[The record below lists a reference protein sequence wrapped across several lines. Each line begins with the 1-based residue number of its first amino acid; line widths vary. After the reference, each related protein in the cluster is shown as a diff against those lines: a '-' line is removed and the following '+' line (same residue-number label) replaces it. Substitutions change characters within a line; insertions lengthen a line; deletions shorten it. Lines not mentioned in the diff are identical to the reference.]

1 LSLLNP
7 QTLKEEV
14 SMRKSSTSDNNG
26 VKVTAKQREQL
37 LDVLKPNI
45 KAIVKEGVDHYIG
58 NGTRFMLELLMHAEA
73 QELCGRWNSR
83 PEKRELQRWGVERKA
98 TAIIGGAKS
107 PVERPRIR
115 ALRNMDDASGEVQ
128 LQSYKTMN
136 RIELLD
142 GPLVAAI
149 LSGVS
154 ARRYE
159 QIVSRGLERKGIKRS
174 TISRKAIAATKPT
187 VEQFRQRR
195 LDEFDFVAL
204 ILDGVTVGKRQM
216 IVCIGITVD
225 GRKHVVGL
233 RVGATEHEIV
243 CRDLLRDLVD
253 RGLNATKDYLF
264 VVDGS
269 GALIKAIRAAFG
281 QDAAIQR
288 CQEHKIRDIQ
298 AYLPVKFRAEIRDKL
313 QAAYNEKTEQKALR
327 RMDLIRCQLSLI
339 SDNAV
344 NALTEGLHE
353 TLTLHRLGITGL
365 LRKSLRTTNIIE
377 SAFSSVRRYM
387 GRVSKFQDEAQR
399 ELWVTR
405 SLLEAE
411 RHFRVLRGNRQ
422 LRKLRLSLEIRAA
435 EINRSKQTGGRHV

>member
-1 LSLLNP
+1 
-7 QTLKEEV
+7 
-14 SMRKSSTSDNNG
+14 MRKSSTFDNAG

-83 PEKRELQRWGVERKA
+83 PQKRDLQRWGVEKKA
-98 TAIIGGAKS
+98 TAIIDGAKRR
-107 PVERPRIR
+107 VERPRIR
-115 ALRNMDDASGEVQ
+115 AVRNMSDADSEVQ
-128 LQSYKTMN
+128 LETYKVMN
-136 RIELLD
+136 RTELLD

-154 ARRYE
+154 ARRYA
-159 QIVSRGLERKGIKRS
+159 QIVSRGLEAKGIKRS

-187 VEQFRQRR
+187 VDQFRQRR
-195 LDEFDFVAL
+195 LDQFDFVAL
-204 ILDGVTVGKRQM
+204 ILDGVHVGKHQT
-216 IVCIGITVD
+216 IVCVGITID
-225 GRKHVVGL
+225 GKKHVLGL
-233 RVGATEHEIV
+233 RTGATENEVV
-243 CRDLLRDLVD
+243 CRDLIRDLIE
-253 RGLNATKDYLF
+253 RGLSISKEYLF

-281 QDAAIQR
+281 QDVAIQR

-298 AYLPVKFRAEIRDKL
+298 AYVPVKFRAELRDKL
-313 QAAYNEKTEQKALR
+313 QAAYNQKTEKKALKR
-327 RMDLIRCQLSLI
+327 LDLIRCQLSLI
-339 SDNAV
+339 SENAV

-353 TLTLHRLGITGL
+353 TLTLHRLGITGF

-387 GRVSKFQDEAQR
+387 GRVSNFKNEAQI
-399 ELWVTR
+399 ELWIIR
-405 SLLEAE
+405 SIVEAE
-411 RHFRVLRGNRQ
+411 RHFRTLRGNRQ
-422 LRKLRLSLEIRAA
+422 LKKLRVSLELRIA
-435 EINRSKQTGGRHV
+435 EINRSKAEGGRHV